1 MKIDTIKKGLIIL
14 AIAMFAPFAMASATQ
29 SIARIV
35 AQMNHFP
42 SAAEKV
48 TLMEISQDSSNSKSI
63 QIIAMAVYNFKH
75 SVKAD
80 DKKSLQMIAENA
92 DSSAT
97 EKELASIIA
106 GISHTASAEAKA
118 KLAALQ

>member
-1 MKIDTIKKGLIIL
+1 MKINTVKKGLLIL
-14 AIAMFAPFAMASATQ
+14 AIALFAPLALASATQ

-42 SAAEKV
+42 SAADKM
-48 TLMEISQDSSNSKSI
+48 TLMEISQDSDNSKSI

-75 SVKAD
+75 SVSAD
-80 DKKSLQMIAENA
+80 DKKSLQMIAENI

-106 GISHTASAEAKA
+106 GISHTASAEAKVT
-118 KLAALQ
+118 LAAR